1 MPFSSSRVNS
11 GALSL
16 TSIGH
21 QFYRKRWR
29 FATITL
35 LTIAALG
42 ASLAVAQ
49 ARRGRP
55 DQPPPES
62 KKKAK
67 EKGPRAL
74 AVVELPADGKGQPR
88 LIPIAILVDGRF
100 WDASIYLADPRPMA
114 LEPGN
119 VYEVER
125 SGKPVGFF
133 TVSEARQAQDR
144 WTALGNWQLITE
156 KPPAPAKS
164 AKPRPIEDD
173 DRPVLHRRVSTAAEP
188 ETPSTSSSSS
198 APSSQSSPASA
209 PQPPAADDPN
219 RPVLRRGNP
228 KPQPEIEEPPAETS
242 PAGSPPKAASPA
254 ATAKPGE
261 VLAAISDA
269 SGPEP
274 RPYVYAWAPDEQ
286 PKLTKAISDIATAE
300 VARYVKSTP
309 ALRFGPAAAFDSVAV
324 RAFDL
329 DYSNSPAVVL
339 TARIRA
345 VPLAASRARAGKPA
359 QPAPDFFFYVT
370 VVGQPDLYG
379 QMRKLFSSVTDS
391 AHLDAFPR
399 LELIDAVDAE
409 GKGRGDLLFRASSG
423 DTSSYQ
429 LYHVGPDSLRKLF
442 DSAGAD

>member
-1 MPFSSSRVNS
+1 LPFSSSRVNS
-11 GALSL
+11 GAFSL

-21 QFYRKRWR
+21 HFYSKRWG
-29 FATITL
+29 FATIAL
-35 LTIAALG
+35 VAIAAIG
-42 ASLAVAQ
+42 ASLAQ
-49 ARRGRP
+49 
-55 DQPPPES
+55 S
-62 KKKAK
+62 NKKK

-74 AVVELPADGKGQPR
+74 AVVEMPADGKGKAR

-114 LEPGN
+114 LDPGN

-125 SGKPVGFF
+125 SGKPIGFF

-144 WTALGNWQLITE
+144 WTALGDWQPVSE
-156 KPPAPAKS
+156 KPPVAKS
-164 AKPRPIEDD
+164 AKSHHVEDD
-173 DRPVLHRRVSTAAEP
+173 DRPVLHRRASTTAEP
-188 ETPSTSSSSS
+188 EAPSTSSSSS
-198 APSSQSSPASA
+198 PSAAPA
-209 PQPPAADDPN
+209 PPPPVAEDPN
-219 RPVLRRGNP
+219 RPVLRRGKP
-228 KPQPEIEEPPAETS
+228 KVQPEVEEPPAEKS
-242 PAGSPPKAASPA
+242 PAGSPPKAAPPA
-254 ATAKPGE
+254 AAAKPGE
-261 VLAAISDA
+261 LLPAISVA

-274 RPYVYAWAPDEQ
+274 RPYVYVWAPDEQ

-300 VARYVKSTP
+300 VARYVKDIP

-329 DYSNSPAVVL
+329 DYSNSPAMVF

-345 VPLAASRARAGKPA
+345 IPLAAARARAGKPA
-359 QPAPDFFFYVT
+359 QPVPDFFFYVT

-409 GKGRGDLLFRASSG
+409 GKGRGNLLFRASSR
-423 DTSSYQ
+423 DSSSYQ

-442 DSAGAD
+442 DSGE